1 LTVNVAFY
9 IARRHLFA
17 KKSKGI
23 INFISGISMVVVAFI
38 TAAMIVVMSAFNG
51 IDDLVKAIFSNVDAP
66 LTIVPIDG
74 KFIPDS
80 LIHEQNILGING
92 VVGMSRVIEEDVR
105 LSHENRYA
113 IATVK
118 GVDFNYADFSP
129 IDTAIVDGQY
139 LLQID
144 SIPLAIVG
152 SGIQMELDMPLRDY
166 APTIMEIAAPIK
178 GRRISEFKEEAFNQE
193 NIAVSGVF
201 AINAEL
207 DAKYV
212 LVPLPF
218 ARSLFGMPDVISS
231 VDVFTDEQGKEKEIQ
246 TALEQQLKGNARIIT
261 REEKNALIYKTNA
274 SEKWA
279 TFLILLFIFLI
290 ACFNI
295 IASLTMLIIEK
306 KRDIFTLNS
315 MGIDT
320 RGIQRIFIYEGVL
333 INFTG
338 AIFGSFV
345 GLVICFAQERYGLI
359 EMTGGAVESYPVTI
373 KMLDVFGIFFT
384 VLAVGTLFSSALV
397 RILVRRFA
405 SNAMMNVGRSS

>member
-1 LTVNVAFY
+1 MNVPLY
-9 IARRHLFA
+9 RARRHLFS
-17 KKSKGI
+17 KKSRGI

-66 LTIVPIDG
+66 LTIVPAEG
-74 KFIPDS
+74 KFLPDS
-80 LIHEQNILGING
+80 LINETALLSIDG
-92 VVGMSRVIEEDVR
+92 VVGFSRVIEEDVR

-118 GVDFNYADFSP
+118 GVELNYADFSP

-139 LLQID
+139 LLEID
-144 SIPLAIVG
+144 SIPLAVVG

-166 APTIMEIAAPIK
+166 APTIMEIAAPIR

-193 NIAVSGVF
+193 QIVVSGVF

-207 DAKYV
+207 DSKYII
-212 LVPLPF
+212 VPLHF
-218 ARSLFGMPDVISS
+218 ARQLFGMQDVVSS
-231 VDVFTDEQGKEKEIQ
+231 VDVFTEEAFNQEEVV
-246 TALEQQLKGNARIIT
+246 NAVKSQFKDIAKVIT

-315 MGIDT
+315 IGFDT
-320 RGIQRIFIYEGVL
+320 RAIQRIFIYEGVL
-333 INFTG
+333 INVIG
-338 AIFGSFV
+338 AAAGAAI
-345 GLVICFAQERYGLI
+345 GLFICFAQREYGII
-359 EMTGGAVESYPVTI
+359 EMTGGAVESYPVSVQWP
-373 KMLDVFGIFFT
+373 DVAGILLT
-384 VLAVGTLFSSALV
+384 VITVGALFSSLLV
-397 RILVRRFA
+397 RVLVRRFA
-405 SNAMMNVGRSS
+405 GNAMMMAQQVS

>member
-1 LTVNVAFY
+1 MNVALY

-17 KKSKGI
+17 KKSRGI

-51 IDDLVKAIFSNVDAP
+51 IDDLVKSIFSNVDAP
-66 LTIVPIDG
+66 LTVVPLEG

-80 LIHEQNILGING
+80 LINEQAILAIEG
-92 VVGMSRVIEEDVR
+92 VVGLSRVIEEDVR

-118 GVDFNYADFSP
+118 GVEANYADFSP

-144 SIPLAIVG
+144 SLPLAVVG

-166 APTIMEIAAPIK
+166 APTIMEIAAPIR

-193 NIAVSGVF
+193 QIAVSGVF

-207 DAKYV
+207 DAKYIM
-212 LVPLPF
+212 VPLAF
-218 ARSLFGMPDVISS
+218 ARQLFGMEDAVSS
-231 VDVFTDEQGKEKEIQ
+231 MDIFTADDATQDELVRLVQ
-246 TALEQQLKGNARIIT
+246 EQFEGVAKVIT

-315 MGIDT
+315 IGLDT
-320 RGIQRIFIYEGVL
+320 RGIQRIFVYEGVL
-333 INFTG
+333 INVIG
-338 AIFGSFV
+338 AVAGAAI
-345 GLVICFAQERYGLI
+345 GLLVCFAQREYGLI
-359 EMTGGAVESYPVTI
+359 EMTGGAVESYPISVQWP
-373 KMLDVFGIFFT
+373 DVLGILCT
-384 VLAVGTLFSSALV
+384 VVAVGSLFSSLLV

-405 SNAMMNVGRSS
+405 GNAMMTAERAS

>member
-1 LTVNVAFY
+1 VNVAFY

-17 KKSKGI
+17 RKSKGI

-66 LTIVPIDG
+66 LTVVPVEG
-74 KFIPDS
+74 KVIPDS
-80 LIHEQNILGING
+80 LINAEGILGIDG
-92 VVGMSRVIEEDVR
+92 VIGFSRVIEEDVR
-105 LSHENRYA
+105 LSHENSYA

-118 GVDFNYADFSP
+118 GVESNYADFSP
-129 IDTAIVDGQY
+129 IDTAIVDGEY
-139 LLQID
+139 LLELD
-144 SIPLAIVG
+144 SMPLAVVG
-152 SGIQMELDMPLRDY
+152 SGIQMELDMPLREY
-166 APTIMEIAAPIK
+166 APTIMEIAAPIR

-193 NIAVSGVF
+193 YVAVSGVF

-212 LVPLPF
+212 LVPLSF
-218 ARSLFGMPDVISS
+218 ARTLFGMSDVVSS
-231 VDVFTDEQGKEKEIQ
+231 VDVFTSEQADPKKL
-246 TALEQQLKGNARIIT
+246 APLLQQQFGGAVSIMT

-295 IASLTMLIIEK
+295 IASLTMLVIEK

-315 MGIDT
+315 IGIDT
-320 RGIQRIFIYEGVL
+320 RGIQRIFIYEGLL
-333 INFTG
+333 INIMG
-338 AIFGSFV
+338 AGLGALV
-345 GLVICFAQERYGLI
+345 GLALCFAQQHYGLI
-359 EMTGGAVESYPVTI
+359 EMTGGAVESYPV
-373 KMLDVFGIFFT
+373 KVDLVDVAGILTT
-384 VLAVGTLFSSALV
+384 VITVGALFSSLLV
-397 RILVRRFA
+397 RTLVRRFA
-405 SNAMMNVGRSS
+405 GNAMMAQGSVS